1 MKISDEQ
8 VLEGA
13 SYDPSAFCSTR
24 QAADLIGVS
33 HRTIQLWVEN
43 GALQAWKTAGGH
55 RRISL
60 SSIQK
65 VVAQRQAAVAPPR
78 ASILASGSSGV
89 RPRVLVVDDDATLLR
104 LYELE
109 IATWDLGVD
118 IVKAG
123 NGFEALIRIGEHKP
137 DVLISDLSMPGMD
150 GFRMIRTLR
159 ADPAYADMAIIVV
172 SGLDRTT
179 VHAMGLPEEVPFF
192 HKPAPF
198 PELRATVQSVLAA
211 QAA

>member
-1 MKISDEQ
+1 MKLTDDHALDE
-8 VLEGA
+8 A
-13 SYDPSAFCSTR
+13 SYDPAAFCSTR
-24 QAADLIGVS
+24 QAAELIGVS

-55 RRISL
+55 RRISRD
-60 SSIQK
+60 SIDK
-65 VVAQRQAAVAPPR
+65 LVAQRRAAVSPPPPAAPAAR
-78 ASILASGSSGV
+78 

-109 IATWDLGVD
+109 ISTWDLDLD

-123 NGFEALIRIGEHKP
+123 NGFEALIRIGEQRP

-159 ADPAYADMAIIVV
+159 ADPAYGAMAIVVV
-172 SGLDRTT
+172 SGLDRNT
-179 VHAMGLPEEVPFF
+179 VHAMGLPEDVPFF
-192 HKPAPF
+192 PKPAPF
-198 PELRATVQSVLAA
+198 AALRAAVQDALAR
-211 QAA
+211 AAR